1 MAGVFLVM
9 ALSRLHPQH
18 KKRLRS
24 NIIIGGLLL
33 GFVALVFGITVVK
46 MSNGAML
53 EAFDHSYRIS
63 VTPAKDE

>member
-1 MAGVFLVM
+1 M
-9 ALSRLHPQH
+9 
-18 KKRLRS
+18 
-24 NIIIGGLLL
+24 IGGLLL

>member
-1 MAGVFLVM
+1 MAGVYLVM
-9 ALSRLHPQH
+9 ALSRSHPQH
-18 KKRLRS
+18 KKRFKS